1 MMKIPLVEDSKVK
14 SGGCIFAVRSDGEVT
29 GHKQPAGYLIPHMQG
44 ELKSSLV
51 FITCPNQTTRGRYCI
66 GFCSE
71 NTKFNKMKDGPLV
84 NVSLIVVKG
93 MIYDECAIKVVFHRW
108 KGKGCCN
115 NLHEELLRYKC
126 NANAFVQQFF
136 NPEPEAVDIDEI
148 DIAYVN
154 QILGR
159 RLDDWSQEPSVFKHI
174 DGHYYYKAKTQPGSF
189 CQHDPFPDS
198 KRYNY
203 LDPPT
208 YRDKINNISLQ
219 KAHKHDETAKYIGSP
234 KLRLHKDS
242 TTKVVY
248 ALPQDNTSAFGK
260 FNKPIGEGKKKKVV
274 RPLFQVMPSC
284 LSSDSKVTLSPISKE
299 DRELVAAKCREQ
311 GGWVTPEVLTSEIN
325 KYTNKFGAK
334 SIEVEKISLNKVS
347 NILRYQFTYHIISYV
362 CNGSYTYIYIS
373 YHCMIICI

>member
-1 MMKIPLVEDSKVK
+1 M
-14 SGGCIFAVRSDGEVT
+14 
-29 GHKQPAGYLIPHMQG
+29 
-44 ELKSSLV
+44 
-51 FITCPNQTTRGRYCI
+51 
-66 GFCSE
+66 
-71 NTKFNKMKDGPLV
+71 
-84 NVSLIVVKG
+84 
-93 MIYDECAIKVVFHRW
+93 
-108 KGKGCCN
+108 
-115 NLHEELLRYKC
+115 
-126 NANAFVQQFF
+126 
-136 NPEPEAVDIDEI
+136 
-148 DIAYVN
+148 
-154 QILGR
+154 
-159 RLDDWSQEPSVFKHI
+159 FKHI
-174 DGHYYYKAKTQPGSF
+174 DGHYYYKAKTQPDSF

-248 ALPQDNTSAFGK
+248 ALPQDNTSAFCK
-260 FNKPIGEGKKKKVV
+260 FNKPIGEGKKKKKVV
-274 RPLFQVMPSC
+274 MPLFQVMPSC
-284 LSSDSKVTLSPISKE
+284 LSSGSKVMLSPISKD

-347 NILRYQFTYHIISYV
+347 NILRYQFTYQ
-362 CNGSYTYIYIS
+362 
-373 YHCMIICI
+373 